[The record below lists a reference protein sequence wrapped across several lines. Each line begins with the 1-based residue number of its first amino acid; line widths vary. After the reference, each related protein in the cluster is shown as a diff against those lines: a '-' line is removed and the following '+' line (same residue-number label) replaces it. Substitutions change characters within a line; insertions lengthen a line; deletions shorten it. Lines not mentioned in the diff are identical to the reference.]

1 MLDWR
6 HTQERDFEVAAAAGS
21 EAGIAVLAV
30 EIAWVHLAFVAA
42 AEIGQVHVEA
52 EVEAAD
58 IQH

>member
-6 HTQERDFEVAAAAGS
+6 HTQGRNSEAAAAES